1 MAKNKAK
8 KDKRR
13 TASVICRLF
22 GFGILILVIGALLP
36 ITLPQF
42 MGYEVFNVI
51 SGSMEPEIPVGS
63 AAYVKAVDPRDIESD
78 DIIAFMSGGT
88 VITHRVID
96 NYQINK
102 TLTTKGDANAQED
115 LGEVPYDNVI
125 GKVVKHVPYLGQLMW
140 VLSSN
145 VGKMLM
151 MILAL
156 CGALLNILASR
167 LKGQWKD
174 DQQALKQQQR

>member
-1 MAKNKAK
+1 MAKKKAK

-13 TASVICRLF
+13 MASVICRLF
-22 GFGILILVIGALLP
+22 GIIILIVVIGSLLP
-36 ITLPQF
+36 ITLPHY
-42 MGYEVFNVI
+42 MGYEIYNVI
-51 SGSMEPEIPVGS
+51 SGSMEPDIPVGS
-63 AAYVKAVDPRDIESD
+63 IIFVKSVEPDTLEEGDVV
-78 DIIAFMSGGT
+78 AFMSGGSI
-88 VITHRVID
+88 VTHRIISNHLVEA
-96 NYQINK
+96 Y
-102 TLTTKGDANAQED
+102 LTTKGDANEQED
-115 LGEVPYDNVI
+115 RGEVPYANVI

-174 DQQALKQQQR
+174 DQQDLNQRR